1 MRPKSGF
8 SIAVTLP
15 SFAHEDAEQD
25 EDALGYSHD
34 GDDDGDSHH
43 ASPNLSGH
51 ELDLRIRLCRQS
63 LKP

>member
-34 GDDDGDSHH
+34 SHH